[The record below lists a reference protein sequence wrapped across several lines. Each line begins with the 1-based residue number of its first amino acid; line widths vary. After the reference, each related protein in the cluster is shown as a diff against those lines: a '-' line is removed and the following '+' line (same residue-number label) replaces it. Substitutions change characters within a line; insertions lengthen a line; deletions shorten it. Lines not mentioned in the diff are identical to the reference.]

1 MEGPSL
7 VILMEDLAPF
17 LGKKIVQASGV
28 YPQAEGLVGQK
39 LRDAKSWGKHALL
52 FFDKGTLR
60 IHFLLFGSYLINKE
74 KEGRVP
80 KLQLQFEEGTVNFHA
95 CAIRA
100 VSDQEIEAYD
110 WSVDLMSAAWDA
122 KHVEVKIMAQG
133 NRPICDVL
141 MDQDI
146 FAGLGNIIKNEV
158 LFLLKLHPDT
168 PASALGSGMRRR
180 LVQEARD
187 YSLRFYRWKKAG
199 ELKKHW
205 KIFRKQK
212 CADCGRPLVK
222 EETGKSQRVSYYCS
236 NCQAM
241 NTMPACAA
249 KGMYDKRSAH
259 QSSAGIEDPRAML
272 TSGRSR
278 HDWKK
283 P

>member
-1 MEGPSL
+1 
-7 VILMEDLAPF
+7 MEDLAPL
-17 LGKKIVQASGV
+17 LGRKVVQASGV
-28 YPQAEGLVGQK
+28 YPQAPALVGQT

-52 FFDKGTLR
+52 FFDDGALR

-80 KLQLQFEEGTVNFHA
+80 KLQLQFAEGTVNFHA
-95 CAIRA
+95 CAIRS
-100 VSDQEIEAYD
+100 VSEQEIQAYD
-110 WSVDLMSAAWDA
+110 WSVDLMSDAWDA
-122 KHVEVKIMAQG
+122 KKVEEMLMAQG
-133 NRPICDVL
+133 SRPVCDVL

-168 PASALGSGMRRR
+168 PISSLSSSMRRR

-187 YSLRFYRWKKAG
+187 YSLQFYRWKKSG

-236 NCQAM
+236 VCQPLNAFFPRLS
-241 NTMPACAA
+241 TRV
-249 KGMYDKRSAH
+249 MYGKRRTHEA
-259 QSSAGIEDPRAML
+259 SAGI
-272 TSGRSR
+272 
-278 HDWKK
+278 
-283 P
+283 

>member
-7 VILMEDLAPF
+7 VILMEDLTPF
-17 LGKKIVQASGV
+17 LGKQVEQASGV
-28 YPQAEGLVGQK
+28 YPQAPALVGQK
-39 LRDAKSWGKHALL
+39 LRDVKSWGKHALL
-52 FFDKGTLR
+52 FFDDCTLR

-80 KLQLQFEEGTVNFHA
+80 KLQLQFERDTVNFHA
-95 CAIRA
+95 CAIRS
-100 VSDQEIEAYD
+100 VSEQEIEAYD
-110 WSVDLMSAAWDA
+110 WSVDLMSDAWDA
-122 KHVEVKIMAQG
+122 KHVEEKVMAQG

-158 LFLLKLHPDT
+158 LFILKLHPDT
-168 PASALGSGMRRR
+168 STSTLSSSMRRR
-180 LVQEARD
+180 LVQETRD
-187 YSLRFYRWKKAG
+187 YSLQFYRWKKAG

-236 NCQAM
+236 VCQPLQAVSARA
-241 NTMPACAA
+241 TKGIYGKRPAHEA
-249 KGMYDKRSAH
+249 
-259 QSSAGIEDPRAML
+259 SAGI
-272 TSGRSR
+272 
-278 HDWKK
+278 
-283 P
+283 

>member
-17 LGKKIVQASGV
+17 LGKKVVQAAGV
-28 YPQAEGLVGQK
+28 YPQAHALVGQT
-39 LRDAKSWGKHALL
+39 LRDVKSWGKHALL
-52 FFDKGTLR
+52 FFESCTLR
-60 IHFLLFGSYLINKE
+60 IHFLLFGSYFFDKE

-80 KLQLQFEEGTVNFHA
+80 KLQLQFEKSSVHFHA
-95 CAIRA
+95 CAIRE
-100 VSDQEIEAYD
+100 VSPQEIAAYD
-110 WSVDLMSAAWDA
+110 WAVDLMSPLWDA
-122 KHVEVKIMAQG
+122 KHVEEKVMAQ
-133 NRPICDVL
+133 NSRPVCDVL

-168 PASALGSGMRRR
+168 PVSALSSSMRRQ

-187 YSLRFYRWKKAG
+187 YSLRFYAWKKAG

-236 NCQAM
+236 VCQPLTAVSAR
-241 NTMPACAA
+241 TMRGSYGKRPA
-249 KGMYDKRSAH
+249 H
-259 QSSAGIEDPRAML
+259 EAGA
-272 TSGRSR
+272 GV
-278 HDWKK
+278 
-283 P
+283 